1 MIDKYCKPRNICIF
15 YFQKVRKISLT
26 LQEQIHVTLAPDKQH
41 LANLLAQATT
51 T

>member
-26 LQEQIHVTLAPDKQH
+26 LQEQVHVTFAPDKQH
-41 LANLLAQATT
+41 LANLLAQALTT
-51 T
+51 